1 MTDIESLILGYY
13 LKTELKETQKFLN
26 QRLRVMFEN
35 MISMT
40 ESINQ
45 FDNLSKV
52 FLDLL
57 HQVLA
62 GREDSL
68 LLLSESKEQLLGK
81 LLVKAMLD
89 NNEL

>member
-1 MTDIESLILGYY
+1 
-13 LKTELKETQKFLN
+13 
-26 QRLRVMFEN
+26 MFEN

-45 FDNLSKV
+45 FDNLCKV

-57 HQVLA
+57 QQVLTPR
-62 GREDSL
+62 REDSL